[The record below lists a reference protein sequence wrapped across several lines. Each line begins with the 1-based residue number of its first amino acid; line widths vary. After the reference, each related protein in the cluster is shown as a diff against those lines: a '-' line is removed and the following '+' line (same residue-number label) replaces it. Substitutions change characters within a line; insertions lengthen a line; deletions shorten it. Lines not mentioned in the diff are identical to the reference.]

1 VISGNVEAVEKLI
14 VLGAKVS
21 CCDEQSRSPL
31 HYAAYNG
38 DREMLSLLCDYDAD
52 IEAKDASV
60 MTKTHVL
67 LCLAASPLTL
77 PVFVCLF
84 DCCHLVNIVFIFI
97 MHNTNRVTR
106 HYMYQQL
113 EIPAAH

>member
-60 MTKTHVL
+60 MMKTHV
-67 LCLAASPLTL
+67 LCLAASPSR
-77 PVFVCLF
+77 PPSVCLF

-97 MHNTNRVTR
+97 IMHNTNRVTR
-106 HYMYQQL
+106 HYTYQQL